1 MKWFLSILAEPA
13 PLAFTLSLFSDD
25 GVSVTWTPAPSA
37 DSTVVYVIYYSSDN
51 ASGQVSVPALAHN
64 HTLRGLVFGATYN
77 ISMAAR
83 ADFETRIGPK
93 TTQIGEYI
101 VTFQQLLCQVTPVIL
116 YNANP
121 MLSPYFRHTKCS

>member
-1 MKWFLSILAEPA
+1 MKWFLSVLAEPA
-13 PLAFTLSLFSDD
+13 PLAFTLSPFSDD

-37 DSTVVYVIYYSSDN
+37 DSTVVYIIYYSSGN
-51 ASGQVSVPALAHN
+51 TSGQVSVPALAHN

-77 ISMAAR
+77 ISMGAR

-101 VTFQQLLCQVTPVIL
+101 VTFQQLLCHVTSIIL
-116 YNANP
+116 RNVNS
-121 MLSPYFRHTKCS
+121 MLSAHFRHTGCP